1 MSEPTFKDLFDE
13 ARRHPDYRYEGTILD
28 FTEALFDAMDQQG
41 ISRAELAR
49 RLGTSQAY
57 VTRVLRGNA
66 NFTLK
71 TMSKLALALEMEL
84 EVGLRPATKPSASR
98 VDAETRAQ

>member
-1 MSEPTFKDLFDE
+1 MSEPTFKALFDE

-28 FTEALFDAMDQQG
+28 FTEALFDAMDRQG

-84 EVGLRPATKPSASR
+84 EVGLRPATKSSASQA
-98 VDAETRAQ
+98 DAEKRAR

>member
-1 MSEPTFKDLFDE
+1 MSERSFKELFDE
-13 ARRHPDYRYEGTILD
+13 ARRHPDYRYEGTILE
-28 FTEALFDAMDQQG
+28 FTEALFNAMDEQG
-41 ISRAELAR
+41 VSRAELAR

-71 TMSKLALALEMEL
+71 TMNKLAFALGLEL
-84 EVGLRPATKPSASR
+84 EVVLRPQARSTVSQPHEQK
-98 VDAETRAQ
+98 RAQ